1 MSISNQ
7 DKLKCI
13 ERELSY
19 RRYVYP
25 RRVAAKRMAAM
36 KARDEIMIMEA
47 IVEDYLKLAATEE
60 LPLFIQAGV
69 A

>member
-1 MSISNQ
+1 MISNQ

-25 RRVAAKRMAAM
+25 RRVAAKRMDAQL
-36 KARDEIMIMEA
+36 ARDQIMTMEEIA
-47 IVEDYLKLAATEE
+47 EDYRKLVKQEE